1 MKFILISIT
10 FLMIGYANAKMKDT
24 YEGCDI
30 KYTKISLK
38 FKNDFRIVSK
48 TCDEE
53 NPIVINYLEGSDQ
66 KIFINKY
73 DINIGKW
80 LPKLEAVS
88 VYKKDNQRPL
98 LITLHTQVWDS
109 PIVNGILYNV
119 NLYEIYLT
127 GKRVRLVDVSNILG
141 NSQSGLE
148 GVSDDYMH
156 FKFKDIASIKKW
168 LDKNYK

>member
-1 MKFILISIT
+1 M
-10 FLMIGYANAKMKDT
+10 
-24 YEGCDI
+24 
-30 KYTKISLK
+30 
-38 FKNDFRIVSK
+38 
-48 TCDEE
+48 
-53 NPIVINYLEGSDQ
+53 
-66 KIFINKY
+66 
-73 DINIGKW
+73 
-80 LPKLEAVS
+80 
-88 VYKKDNQRPL
+88 

-109 PIVNGILYNV
+109 PTVNGILYNV